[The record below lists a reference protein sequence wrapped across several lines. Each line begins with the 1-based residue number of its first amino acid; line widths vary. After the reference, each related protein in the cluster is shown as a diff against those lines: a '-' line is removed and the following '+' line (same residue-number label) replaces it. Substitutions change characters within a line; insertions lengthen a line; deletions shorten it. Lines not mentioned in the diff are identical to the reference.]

1 MNSEQAIITLQQLSR
16 RNNPTSALKA
26 LIGASNFSVG
36 TDVRFTFKMFRKA
49 NICSIELDEAL
60 DLYNMRFSKFNSK
73 TYTCDIVKSFCG
85 VYADQLTELFENFT
99 GLTLH
104 CPTVFIRY

>member
-1 MNSEQAIITLQQLSR
+1 MNGEQAIVILQQLSR
-16 RNNPTSALKA
+16 RNNPMNSLKA

-36 TDVRFTFKMFRKA
+36 SDVRFAFKMFRKA
-49 NICSIELDEAL
+49 NICSIELDESL
-60 DLYNMRFSKFNSK
+60 DLYNMKFSKFNRK
-73 TYTCDIVKSFCG
+73 TYTFDIVKSFSG

-104 CPTVFIRY
+104 CPRVFIGC